1 MVEAL
6 TSAAS
11 TDGARPARRR
21 EGELAGLA
29 SRLRRR
35 RGFAPCRAAAR
46 RGERGFTLLEVVVV
60 MVIVGVVAAMA
71 LPAMQAGSRQ
81 AAVRRS
87 VRAFISAA
95 RQASA
100 EAVRTRKPASLI
112 VWPDDGTFSV
122 EGANDRYELPDFA
135 EFGEIVGGREAEGE
149 DEILFDFYPT
159 GSSVGGSVEI
169 SFDTG
174 SRPQSYILVLDPLVS
189 RVRIE
194 DAS

>member
-1 MVEAL
+1 MTLLGEVVRRLRTRNAF
-6 TSAAS
+6 
-11 TDGARPARRR
+11 ARRLR
-21 EGELAGLA
+21 TRDPFAR
-29 SRLRRR
+29 SRPLRS
-35 RGFAPCRAAAR
+35 AR
-46 RGERGFTLLEVVVV
+46 REAGFTLLEVVVV
-60 MVIVGVVAAMA
+60 MVIIGVIAAMVI
-71 LPAMQAGSRQ
+71 PSMNAGSRQ

-100 EAVRTRKPASLI
+100 EAVRTRKPSSLI

-122 EGANDRYELPDFA
+122 EGAKDRYELPHFA
-135 EFGEIVGGREAEGE
+135 EFGEIVGGREAEGD

-169 SFDTG
+169 SFDNGT
-174 SRPQSYILVLDPLVS
+174 SPQTYILVLDPLVS

-194 DAS
+194 EAS